1 MYQGIDQARRVIDY
15 NDMVWLS
22 HVMGLAPKAADW
34 VFVDEAQDL
43 NKAQLE
49 LVLKA
54 RPKPALTFAH
64 GNED

>member
-1 MYQGIDQARRVIDY
+1 MIDY

-54 RPKPALTFAH
+54 RPKSALTFAH